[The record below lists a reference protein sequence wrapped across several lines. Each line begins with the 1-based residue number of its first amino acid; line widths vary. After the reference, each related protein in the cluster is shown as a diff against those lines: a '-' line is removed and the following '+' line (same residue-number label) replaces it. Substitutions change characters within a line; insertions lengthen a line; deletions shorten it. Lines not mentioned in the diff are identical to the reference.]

1 MTKIKYFI
9 QSLKKKDRLKYI
21 EENKSIIPE
30 MEIFESIN
38 GYDIDATIKNLKKNN
53 IKNIEFFIT

>member
-9 QSLKKKDRLKYI
+9 QSLKKKERLKYI

-38 GYDIDATIKNLKKNN
+38 GYDIDATIKNFKKNN